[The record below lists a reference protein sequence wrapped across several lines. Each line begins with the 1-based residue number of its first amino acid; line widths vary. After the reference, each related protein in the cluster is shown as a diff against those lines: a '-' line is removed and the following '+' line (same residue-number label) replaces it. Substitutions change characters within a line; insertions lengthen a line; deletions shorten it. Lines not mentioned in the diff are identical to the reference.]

1 MLVLC
6 TPGPVDG
13 PFTSPAIAGPA
24 PIATRA
30 SAPTP
35 TAADFLSPT
44 GSLLDRRSPVRAD
57 VRRLDLRAT
66 PLGCTGVD
74 QVKKRSIT
82 AREHS
87 AEPGRL
93 VEPVVLGPLGGRSE
107 DGRLG
112 SGLPP
117 SGTPHAAPGS
127 Q

>member
-1 MLVLC
+1 MTGSKSFRPLAAHGECAWSSAPVVFVLC

-82 AREHS
+82 AR
-87 AEPGRL
+87 
-93 VEPVVLGPLGGRSE
+93 
-107 DGRLG
+107 
-112 SGLPP
+112 
-117 SGTPHAAPGS
+117 
-127 Q
+127 